1 MNEYSENWQH
11 LKAILAGY
19 AKRDRDVEV
28 YSYEEQRQAKALSI
42 FLANAELAT
51 PMLDRETVAA
61 VLAGTLQ
68 WPRSSGAPFTGTGI
82 SLSQLERWGLV
93 SFYAGWCTTHIDTVR
108 DLSAVDPSLLPLIE
122 AVNHLKDI
130 RYGRNGCIQPHFTC
144 TEAELRQL
152 LHVEFGDHLTVEQ
165 LLTELEL
172 RDGLFTLAPGNQN
185 FSSLISTHLWLILRN
200 TQTLEVAFSRWMMCF
215 RVNCEWAMP
224 VIFDQQQHEE
234 RKEFNGQLLMFLAE
248 DDELA
253 RDVDFYIKQSVNEE
267 NFSGRIRPMEFHH
280 KFFDEEGSRS
290 DSIRMV
296 ELPKPTLSS
305 LDDIYQP
312 KAADA
317 KSNLEFTVNF
327 NSSRMRGRSELFYSW
342 LISSTVDASIRIQG
356 QQLISSGFTED
367 LVTLAENRPILKYI
381 LFIALPVYEHSN
393 YILLLL
399 AYSKTSDVALYYL
412 AKQTFEY
419 SRSSNRSHIHNLEN
433 WFQQLVCLEYVR
445 SVEKEPDFIPRVLSI
460 LKFLGEQCAFRTT
473 DFSKGFE
480 YRFLLNLLNT
490 LEHQQV
496 VQLAQVFTELP
507 ARIEGSRHK
516 QLSQHY
522 RYLLG
527 FWLIDRLES
536 SGIDP
541 TGATCRALRESIQAY
556 YGVELAAN
564 LEGLSSLEPSAFF
577 ATLPWNKLIAETGP
591 GYLLTL
597 SNRCDEWKQSL
608 AYTNPHSFGVA
619 AALSQYLQILMCLGR
634 PTPLSGALHGVA
646 ARVQEIV
653 RSCGFGTRESFAN
666 LFGEMPDSNKYDLWE
681 DFCSYSNSF
690 RDELYEEFVARCVPS
705 IPLDHLFVLL
715 ENCAVIARARLLH
728 DAIDARQFCG
738 SDDLGL
744 TGLEQAFASACDS
757 GRTETAVRLLESAK
771 EILAQKRFANSSDQY
786 IVRIRNTWQ
795 SYEYKWQLLGLYEAN
810 KANPASFQKIANELP
825 IPHERK
831 IPFQHSP
838 DRSHYDDCEHFRRQL
853 IAMAFSDA
861 DPSKSVQ
868 VMDALYRQT
877 KQAQHGFV
885 LLYGHLKLHA
895 VDKDNIRL
903 QHALA
908 YFLNGVGSVEPEQMS
923 ESWVTTILEAYRLI
937 GSPEIDGFWMRLSA
951 EQHTRLKIL
960 TPYCSALIARGDAF
974 MARKV
979 LARYQQLNQS
989 TPDELGIDDLITELS
1004 KVEAELPSMKDLVQ
1018 LLNEGSQ
1025 RSILQLQKHYAQVV
1039 AKDFETY
1046 VEIVRPDQLSH
1057 DYLKD
1062 AVLAV
1067 AHELVLRKRN
1077 LQVEKTAKGKTS
1089 YQIMLEDLINDWFT
1103 SLFDHRMAQARVGFR
1118 DQKRGGHSA
1127 SGKSPGEIDAFI
1139 TSNDNKRI
1147 ALFEAFRLFSL
1158 DTKVI
1163 SEHLDKIAGYDA
1175 ESLSPVFMVGYCD
1188 VKGFS
1193 DLVKGY
1199 GPYISKK
1206 QYIGYTV
1213 TEDSPAELTVL
1224 CDTDHIWLAKETRRR
1239 DRKDIFFYHLL
1250 INLHFSPPLT
1260 TTLENGKPDEQM
1272 YDVM

>member
-19 AKRDRDVEV
+19 ANRDRADEV
-28 YSYEEQRQAKALSI
+28 YSYEEQRQAKAFSI
-42 FLANAELAT
+42 FLAHAKLAT
-51 PMLDRETVAA
+51 PRLDRETVTA

-68 WPRSSGAPFTGTGI
+68 WPRSYGAPFTGTGI
-82 SLSQLERWGLV
+82 SLSQLERWGLI
-93 SFYAGWCTTHIDTVR
+93 SFYAGWCTTHSDSVR
-108 DLSAVDPSLLPLIE
+108 DLSTVDPSLLPLIE

-130 RYGRNGCIQPHFTC
+130 RYGRNGCIQPHYAC
-144 TEAELRQL
+144 PEAELRQL
-152 LHVEFGDHLTVEQ
+152 LHTEFGDHLTVEQ
-165 LLTELEL
+165 LLAELEL
-172 RDGLFTLAPGNQN
+172 KDGFFTLPPGNQS
-185 FSSLISTHLWLILRN
+185 FSSLISTHLWLTLRN
-200 TQTLEVAFSRWMMCF
+200 TQTLEVAFFRWMMCF

-224 VIFDQQQHEE
+224 VIFDEQQHEE
-234 RKEFNGQLLMFLAE
+234 RKEFNGQLLRFLAA
-248 DDELA
+248 DAELA

-267 NFSGRIRPMEFHH
+267 NFSGRIRPMEIHH
-280 KFFDEEGSRS
+280 KLVVGDQGSRS
-290 DSIRMV
+290 DSIRTV

-312 KAADA
+312 KVDHT
-317 KSNLEFTVNF
+317 SNNLEFTVNLH
-327 NSSRMRGRSELFYSW
+327 NSRMRGRSELFYSW
-342 LISSTVDASIRIQG
+342 LLSSTVDASIRIQG
-356 QQLISSGFTED
+356 QHLISSGFTED
-367 LVTLAENRPILKYI
+367 LVSLAESRPILKYI
-381 LFIALPVYEHSN
+381 LLIVLPAYEHSN
-393 YILLLL
+393 YMVLLL
-399 AYSKTSDVALYYL
+399 AHAKTSSVAFYYL
-412 AKQTFEY
+412 AKQTFEH
-419 SRSSNRSHIHNLEN
+419 SRSSNRSYIHNLED
-433 WFQQLVCLEYVR
+433 WYQQLVCREYIR
-445 SVEKEPDFIPRVLSI
+445 SVEMEPDFISRVLSI
-460 LKFLGEQCAFRTT
+460 LKLLGDQCAFRSP

-490 LEHQQV
+490 LGDQQV
-496 VQLAQVFTELP
+496 VQLAQAFTELP
-507 ARIEGSRHK
+507 ARIEGSRNE

-556 YGVELAAN
+556 YGAELAAN

-577 ATLPWNKLIAETGP
+577 ATLPWGKLIAEAGP
-591 GYLLTL
+591 SYLLTL

-608 AYTNPHSFGVA
+608 AYTSPHSFGVA
-619 AALSQYLQILMCLGR
+619 SAVSQHIQVLMCLGR
-634 PTPLSGALHGVA
+634 PTPFSGALHGVA

-653 RSCGFGTRESFAN
+653 RSCGFGSREKFAN
-666 LFGEMPDSNKYDLWE
+666 LFGEIPGSNKYDLWE

-715 ENCAVIARARLLH
+715 EKCAVIARARLLH
-728 DAIDARQFCG
+728 EAVDVRQSYG

-744 TGLEQAFASACDS
+744 SGLEQAFASACDA
-757 GRTETAVRLLESAK
+757 GQTETAARLLESAK
-771 EILAQKRFANSSDQY
+771 EILAQERFAKSTNQY

-795 SYEYKWQLLGLYEAN
+795 SYEYKWQLLELYDSN
-810 KANPASFQKIANELP
+810 KSNPAIFQEAANELP

-831 IPFQHSP
+831 VSFGHSP

-861 DPSKSVQ
+861 DPAKSVLF
-868 VMDALYRQT
+868 MDALYRQT
-877 KQAQHGFV
+877 KQTHHGFV
-885 LLYGHLKLHA
+885 LLYGHLKLYA
-895 VDKDNIRL
+895 VDKDNTRL

-908 YFLNGVGSVEPEQMS
+908 YFLSSAGSIEPEQMS

-937 GSPEIDGFWMRLSA
+937 ASPEIDGFWMRLSA
-951 EQHTRLKIL
+951 EQHTRLNIL

-979 LARYQQLNQS
+979 LARYQELNQS
-989 TPDELGIDDLITELS
+989 TPDDLGIDDLIIELS

-1025 RSILQLQKHYAQVV
+1025 RSILQLQKHYAQVI

-1046 VEIVRPDQLSH
+1046 VEIVRPDQPPH
-1057 DYLKD
+1057 EYLKD

-1077 LQVEKTAKGKTS
+1077 LQVEKNAKGKTR

-1127 SGKSPGEIDAFI
+1127 SGKNPGEIDGFI
-1139 TSNDNKRI
+1139 TSNDNTRI
-1147 ALFEAFRLFSL
+1147 AIFEAFRLFSL

-1193 DLVKGY
+1193 GLVKGY
-1199 GPYISKK
+1199 GLYISKK
-1206 QYIGYTV
+1206 QYVGYAV
-1213 TEDSPAELTVL
+1213 VEDSPKELTVL
-1224 CDTDHIWLAKETRRR
+1224 CDTDHIWMAKETRRR
-1239 DRKDIFFYHLL
+1239 DRKDICFYHLL
-1250 INLHFSPPLT
+1250 LNLHFSPPLAAT
-1260 TTLENGKPDEQM
+1260 PVNCKPDESKA
-1272 YDVM
+1272 